1 MRQQLEATYRNH
13 RQGLFTL
20 ALSVTGCRQL
30 AEDAVQ
36 SAFERLCR
44 SSVKPSGDLTGYV
57 YASVRNAARD
67 AVRADRRNNRTR
79 ESLFNG
85 TPPRSQTDETTPDS
99 LLLTAERDQI
109 LLDTIHSMNDDDREV
124 VILKAFAGLTFD
136 AIGEILEQPAKTA
149 ATRYRRALLKL
160 EEQLRDQL

>member
-1 MRQQLEATYRNH
+1 MRDQLEATYRTH

-30 AEDAVQ
+30 AEDAIQ

-44 SSVKPSGDLTGYV
+44 STVNPTGDLAGYV

-67 AVRADRRNNRTR
+67 VRRADRRNTKTN
-79 ESLFNG
+79 ESIFNG
-85 TPPRSQTDETTPDS
+85 VARPIRDEATPDH
-99 LLLTAERDQI
+99 LLLTAERDEI
-109 LLDTIHSMNDDDREV
+109 LREAIHEMDEDDREV

-136 AIGEILEQPAKTA
+136 SIGEILEQPAKTT
-149 ATRYRRALLKL
+149 ATRYRRALMKL
-160 EEQLRDQL
+160 EEKLRGQL